1 MQNEKK
7 HSFIQNIR
15 DKGYYIV
22 LGLCVAAVGVS
33 GYLFSRSVK
42 SPVAKVSVTQEVLSA
57 APSVTVPPAQKNAS
71 EKTGDVSGAVQEVI
85 GNDAPKASDKPVLAT
100 EEKLSATVSPV
111 DGQIVQTYSMEQLA
125 YNPTTRDWRTHDGI
139 DLLAPVGTEVYAAAD
154 GTVEAVFCDDFF
166 GQTVKIRHGD
176 GYVTQYANLAEEI
189 LVTVGQKLHAGDPVG
204 RIGQTALL
212 EVGEKPHL
220 HFSVYR
226 NDVSMD
232 PQDFLS

>member
-1 MQNEKK
+1 MQHEKK

-42 SPVAKVSVTQEVLSA
+42 SPVAEVSVTQELLSA
-57 APSVTVPPAQKNAS
+57 APSVTVPPAQKKPA
-71 EKTGDVSGAVQEVI
+71 EKSGAVSGAVQEVI
-85 GNDAPKASDKPVLAT
+85 GNDIPQASDKPVIAS

-111 DGQIVQTYSMEQLA
+111 DGEIMQTYSMEQLA
-125 YNPTTRDWRTHDGI
+125 YNPTTKDWRTHDGI
-139 DLLAPVGTEVYAAAD
+139 DLLAPIGTQVHAAAD

-166 GQTVKIRHGD
+166 GQTVTIRHAD
-176 GYVTQYANLAEEI
+176 GYVTRYANLAEEI
-189 LVTVGQKLHAGDPVG
+189 LVTVGQKLRAGDVIG
-204 RIGQTALL
+204 CVGQTALL
-212 EVGEKPHL
+212 EVGEEQHL
-220 HFSVYR
+220 HFSVCR
-226 NDVSMD
+226 NDISMD